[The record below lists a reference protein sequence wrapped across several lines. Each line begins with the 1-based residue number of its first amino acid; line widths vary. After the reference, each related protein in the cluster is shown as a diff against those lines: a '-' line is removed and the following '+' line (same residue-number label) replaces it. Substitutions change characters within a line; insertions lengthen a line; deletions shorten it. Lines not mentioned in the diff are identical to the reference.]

1 MMAALSAGVILAAA
15 AFSLASAPVQAATTM
30 TTLSGDVLPGLA
42 SATDLGATPSGTR
55 VEVVIAFNQPD
66 QAAEQAAYKA
76 MYTKGN
82 ANYHHFLTPAQFAAE
97 FGVSASDYSAVQ
109 SWATAQGLSV
119 VLAPTDHLSLTL
131 AGTPA
136 QVDSTFSVS
145 LDNFS
150 SHGLT
155 FYANTNNPT
164 VPANMGI
171 LSVIGLNSFLRSVT
185 NNHLPSASAE
195 HGTVAEVQPAQGT
208 CEPDVCV
215 GLTTPQDLWSIYD
228 QPGVDLT
235 KEGPN
240 DNFGEGQQMA
250 VFGEG
255 QTAGPLSDLRIF
267 ESLNGLPQIP
277 IKVVL
282 TDGPNA
288 DYSDTSGSE
297 EWDIDS
303 QSSTGMSPNALDE
316 VWYFGASLTDA
327 SVLTAMTTW
336 TNDPNGPL
344 QANASYG
351 ECEYSVAG
359 STAGV
364 SAGQAFQEA
373 SENNLMEA
381 NMEGRTLFSS
391 AGDTGSSC
399 PILPADTNGV
409 APQGY
414 PQPNYPADSPHAVD
428 VGGTVLYGNGATPPT
443 RVLEYAWT
451 FTGGGG
457 SWDFPEPSYQDGV
470 STVDLPCGPAIDGG
484 YGSGTCRGVPDV
496 AAQSGDIQ
504 SNGYAIVAAGTPDS
518 QGAGTSLASPL
529 WMGMWTRVQSAAPA
543 VTVDGNATYPGLGFA
558 NFTFYSIGTN
568 TGEDPTAFFDIGGT
582 TDSEPSG
589 NGYFSALPR
598 SAVDPSGW
606 DYVSG
611 FGSPDITQ
619 IAKDADGGNTAPS
632 DDVLPVYGGGGT
644 GSTPATVAACYPL
657 FIAPP
662 GGDDFEGNS
671 GGNPQMDVI
680 QGDMHISPNGQTLE
694 AILTI
699 ENMSS
704 SPASAE
710 AGAPTSTSNEYYMKW
725 SYTPPGSTTT
735 TAYFANAEVDAGT
748 GTVTYSDGT
757 VTGNSYAPT
766 NTDDTGKIVD
776 GADGT
781 VEIDVPLSHVGSPT
795 TGDLLVG
802 PAGATFAEVGVPG
815 AGGLLEAVDSAGPGY
830 NYTIGEYCGAT
841 GQPGTSG
848 GTPPAGQVPQVPWA
862 PLLPLAGLGLLFASS
877 YGLRRLRRFQT
888 KNG

>member
-1 MMAALSAGVILAAA
+1 LTAA
-15 AFSLASAPVQAATTM
+15 AFSLASAPVQAAMTM

-42 SATDLGATPSGTR
+42 SASNLGATPSSTR
-55 VEVVIAFNQPD
+55 VEVVIAFSQPD
-66 QAAEQAAYKA
+66 QAAEQAAYNA
-76 MYTKGN
+76 MYAKGN
-82 ANYHHFLTPAQFAAE
+82 AAYHHFLTPAEFGAE
-97 FGVSASDYSAVQ
+97 FGVPASSYSTVQ

-119 VLAPTDHLSLTL
+119 VLAPSDHLSLTL

-136 QVDSTFSVS
+136 QVESTFSVT

-164 VPANMGI
+164 VPANLGI
-171 LSVIGLNSFLRSVT
+171 FGVIGLNNFLRSVT
-185 NNHLPSASAE
+185 DNHLPSASDE

-228 QPGVDLT
+228 LPGDDLT
-235 KEGPN
+235 KEGPD

-255 QTAGPLSDLRIF
+255 QTSGPLSDLRIF

-316 VWYFGASLTDA
+316 VWYFGSSLTDA

-336 TNDPNGPL
+336 TNDPDGPL

-359 STAGV
+359 SAAGV
-364 SAGQAFQEA
+364 SAGQAYQEA

-428 VGGTVLYGNGATPPT
+428 VGGTVLYGNGATPAA

-457 SWDFPEPSYQDGV
+457 SWDFAEPSYQDGV
-470 STVDLPCGPAIDGG
+470 STVTLPCGPAADGG
-484 YGSGTCRGVPDV
+484 YGSGICRGVPDV

-529 WMGMWTRVQSAAPA
+529 WMGMWTRVQSAAPE
-543 VTVDGNATYPGLGFA
+543 VTVDGDATYPGLGFA
-558 NFTFYSIGTN
+558 NFTLYSIGTN
-568 TGEDPTAFFDIGGT
+568 TSEDPTAFFDIGGT

-589 NGYFSALPR
+589 NGYFTALPR
-598 SAVDPSGW
+598 SAADPSGW

-619 IAKDADGGNTAPS
+619 IAKDADGGNTAPT
-632 DDVLPVYGGGGT
+632 DDVLPVYSNGGGT
-644 GSTPATVAACYPL
+644 ASTPATVAACYPL
-657 FIAPP
+657 FTAPP

-680 QGDMHISPNGQTLE
+680 QGDMHLSSNGETLE

-699 ENMSS
+699 EDMSS
-704 SPASAE
+704 TPASAE
-710 AGAPTSTSNEYYMKW
+710 GGVPTSTANEYYMKW

-757 VTGNSYAPT
+757 VSGSDYDPT
-766 NTDDTGKIVD
+766 NTDDTGSIVD

-781 VEIDVPLSHVGSPT
+781 VEIDVPLSHIGSPA

-802 PAGATFAEVGVPG
+802 PAAATFAEIGAPD

-830 NYTIGEYCGAT
+830 NYTLGEYCGAT

-862 PLLPLAGLGLLFASS
+862 PLLPLAGLGVLFASS
-877 YGLRRLRRFQT
+877 YGLRRLRRFQAKT
-888 KNG
+888 S